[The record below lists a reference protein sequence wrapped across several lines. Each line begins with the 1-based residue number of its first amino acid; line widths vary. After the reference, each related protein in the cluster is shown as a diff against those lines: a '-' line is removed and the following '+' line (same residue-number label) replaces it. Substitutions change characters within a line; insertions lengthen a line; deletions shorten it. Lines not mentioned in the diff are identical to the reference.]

1 LHHKGEK
8 MGEVKSKKQYMKDL
22 LDLME
27 RYGELQSQYI
37 DRTNKFLSLS
47 EDYIILRSDSEV
59 LEERIGKMEEN
70 VDEALAD
77 IRILAKS
84 IEKNK
89 RHGCHAASVLSGLS
103 RITDDLNGEMSFE
116 NYAKAIGL

>member
-22 LDLME
+22 LDLMGKH
-27 RYGELQSQYI
+27 GELQNKYI

-77 IRILAKS
+77 IRILVRD
-84 IEKNK
+84 IEKNQ
-89 RHGCHAASVLSGLS
+89 RHGCHAASVLSALS
-103 RITDDLNGEMSFE
+103 RITDDLNGEMSLE